1 MIEGKNT
8 QANELKQI
16 IRAKN
21 SQELLE
27 AKFESS
33 KGMQDLYREAYQ
45 LWNELP
51 EGTEVFDYDRERI
64 LDRVHHQIKLE
75 EKVFIRKI
83 TDSERF
89 LQIFSRVAAVLI
101 IPLLLVSI
109 LMYDSI
115 SKNTATPGYSEIY
128 VPAGTRTSFVL
139 PDGTKGWLNS
149 GSCLRFPNRFAGK
162 TRTVE
167 LSGEGFFKVEKGN
180 SRPFIVKT
188 NDINIKVHGT
198 SFNVFAYP
206 DGIIT
211 EVVLE
216 EGKVEVLREEGKKTN
231 SLCVLKP
238 NEGFILDKK
247 TGSKRLVQVDASGIT
262 AWKEGKMV
270 FRYETFKNVI
280 EKLNRWYNADLV
292 IKDAILESY
301 VYYGTFQDETLD
313 EVLKLIKMT
322 APISY
327 RDYGRIQNP
336 DGTFGKRKVEL
347 YYRKP

>member
-8 QANELKQI
+8 QANKLKQI

-27 AKFESS
+27 AMFESS

-51 EGTEVFDYDRERI
+51 EGTEVFDYDPERI

-75 EKVFIRKI
+75 EKVFLRK
-83 TDSERF
+83 TTESERF
-89 LQIFSRVAAVLI
+89 LMIFSRVAAVLF

-115 SKNTATPGYSEIY
+115 SKNTATPSYSEIY

-149 GSCLRFPNRFAGK
+149 SSYLRFPNRFTGES
-162 TRTVE
+162 RIVE

-180 SRPFIVKT
+180 SKPFIVKT

-206 DGIIT
+206 DGIVT

-216 EGKVEVLREEGKKTN
+216 EGKVEILREEGKKTT
-231 SLCVLKP
+231 SLCTLKP

-247 TGSKRLVQVDASGIT
+247 TGAKRIVQVDASGCT
-262 AWKEGKMV
+262 AWKDGKMV
-270 FRYETFKNVI
+270 FRYETFKNVV
-280 EKLNRWYNADLV
+280 EKLNRWYNADIVL
-292 IKDAILESY
+292 KDTILESY

-313 EVLKLIKMT
+313 EVLKMIKMT

-327 RDYGRIQNP
+327 RDYGRVQNP
-336 DGTFGKRKVEL
+336 DGTFGKRKIEL
-347 YYRKP
+347 YYLKP